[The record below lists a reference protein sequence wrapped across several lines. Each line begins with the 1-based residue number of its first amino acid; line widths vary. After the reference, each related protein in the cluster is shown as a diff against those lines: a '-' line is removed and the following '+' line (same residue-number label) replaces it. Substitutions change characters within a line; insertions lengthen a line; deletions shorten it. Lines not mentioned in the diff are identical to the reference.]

1 MQITINTILSI
12 TEPNHNGDGYKWTL
26 PSLLGD
32 MLYKAEE
39 RFGPRDMSYTIL
51 GIEFENTGPRVWY
64 PGNCKHIIIQL
75 SPAVGSIDSICYQLA
90 QETIHLLA
98 PTGGRHAN
106 NLEEGLS
113 IYFAH
118 EYMEKVMYRPFPYP
132 TEDSDYKKPF
142 EEVKP
147 LLDNDPGC
155 IKKLRSEEPTLSN
168 ITPEQ
173 MQTVFPD
180 LTSEEIEFLLSKF

>member
-12 TEPNHNGDGYKWTL
+12 TEPNPTGTGYKWTL
-26 PSLLGD
+26 SSLLGD
-32 MLYKAEE
+32 MLNKAEE
-39 RFGPRDMSYTIL
+39 QFGPRDMSYTIL
-51 GIEFENTGPRVWY
+51 GIEFENDGPGVWY
-64 PGNCKHIIIQL
+64 PGNRKHIIIQL
-75 SPAVGSIDSICYQLA
+75 SPAVGSIDSTCYQLA

-118 EYMEKVMYRPFPYP
+118 EYMQKVMYRPFPYP
-132 TEDSDYKKPF
+132 ADDSDYKKPF

-147 LLDNDPGC
+147 LLDDDPEC
-155 IKKLRSEEPTLSN
+155 VKKLRSVEPTLSD
-168 ITPEQ
+168 ITYEQ
-173 MQTVFPD
+173 MQKVFPN
-180 LTSEEIEFLLSKF
+180 LNSETIEFLLSKF